1 MKYVFLLIL
10 CAFVFLVCFLVDLLL
25 KKLFPKDKL
34 EKSKQCVR
42 LPRREAI
49 FGVLLVFAAVVVLV
63 RFLPQKMDVLL
74 LIGAVVALLLGTL
87 LLVSYCSFAIYYDEE
102 TFLYRN
108 FRHKKTLYR
117 YSQIRG
123 QRSLQTRS
131 GINTE
136 LFVGEESLQ
145 LYSAMQGL
153 DAFLNKAFFRW
164 CAVKGIDPDSIEN
177 NPPML
182 KRCFCRGC
190 VLRSEAVFSAGVLR
204 DIAHAQADA
213 LALFVHLQHHDL
225 HHVADADGFR
235 GMLDKLV
242 ADL

>member
-1 MKYVFLLIL
+1 MKYWFLLLL

-49 FGVLLVFAAVVVLV
+49 FGVLLVFAAVVVFV

-108 FRHKKTLYR
+108 FRHKKTLYH

-164 CAVKGIDPDSIEN
+164 CAVKGIDPDSIKN

-182 KRCFCRGC
+182 TYFPDPDN
-190 VLRSEAVFSAGVLR
+190 VDE
-204 DIAHAQADA
+204 
-213 LALFVHLQHHDL
+213 
-225 HHVADADGFR
+225 
-235 GMLDKLV
+235 
-242 ADL
+242 

>member
-1 MKYVFLLIL
+1 MKYVFLILL
-10 CAFVFLVCFLVDLLL
+10 CAFVFLICFLIDLLI
-25 KKLFPKDKL
+25 KKLFPKDRL
-34 EKSKQCVR
+34 ESSKQCVR

-49 FGVLLVFAAVVVLV
+49 FGVILVFAAIVVFV
-63 RFLPQKMDVLL
+63 RFLPQKMDALL
-74 LIGAVVALLLGTL
+74 LIGAIVALLLGAL
-87 LLVSYCSFAIYYDEE
+87 LLVSYCSFAIYYDDE

-108 FRHKKTLYR
+108 FRHKKTVYH

-136 LFVGEESLQ
+136 LFVGGESLQ

-164 CAVKGIDPDSIEN
+164 CAVKGIDPDSVEN

-182 KRCFCRGC
+182 TYFPDPDNEK
-190 VLRSEAVFSAGVLR
+190 
-204 DIAHAQADA
+204 
-213 LALFVHLQHHDL
+213 
-225 HHVADADGFR
+225 
-235 GMLDKLV
+235 
-242 ADL
+242 